1 MPNNTSNG
9 ISSKSP
15 TEDVF
20 SSLPDLP
27 AISPA
32 PSFKSIDM
40 SVSSQYLTHSL
51 ASIYWSYPSL
61 AAQSKGP
68 SLATSTAS
76 FRTALEQIEDD
87 EENTDDSEEDD
98 DVSFSSIATS
108 KRDLNAPVDTCDTE
122 NTCQIMT
129 TERKSD
135 IPLTTG
141 RTQKDDDVWVKRPG
155 FRNFSPSTQIHQ
167 PLEAQTTENA
177 QKCAKSNGTP
187 LGIKRFKN
195 KSLIVGDSEKTKRA
209 DKQATDKST
218 KDVLNSSF

>member
-1 MPNNTSNG
+1 
-9 ISSKSP
+9 
-15 TEDVF
+15 
-20 SSLPDLP
+20 
-27 AISPA
+27 
-32 PSFKSIDM
+32 M

-61 AAQSKGP
+61 AAQSNGP

-87 EENTDDSEEDD
+87 ERDTDDNEEDD

-122 NTCQIMT
+122 NTFQIMT
-129 TERKSD
+129 SKHKSD

-141 RTQKDDDVWVKRPG
+141 RVQEDDDVWIKRPE
-155 FRNFSPSTQIHQ
+155 FRDFSPSTQIRQ
-167 PLEAQTTENA
+167 PLEAQPMENA
-177 QKCAKSNGTP
+177 QKYVKSNGTP

-195 KSLIVGDSEKTKRA
+195 KSLIVGDHEKSKRA